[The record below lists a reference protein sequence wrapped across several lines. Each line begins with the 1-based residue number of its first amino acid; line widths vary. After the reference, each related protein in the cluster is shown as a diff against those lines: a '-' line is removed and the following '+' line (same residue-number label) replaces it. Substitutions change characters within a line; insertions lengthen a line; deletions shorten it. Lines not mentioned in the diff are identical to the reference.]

1 MVPQIERPVL
11 TQVTVPLVTAQ
22 DRLSDIL
29 TAHRGER
36 HIIVLHAYPDPDAI
50 SAAYA
55 HQLISAQC
63 HIETDI
69 VYCGVI
75 SHSQNI
81 ALTHLLNLHLTPYD
95 DTLDFTGYAGAI
107 YVDHQGGT
115 CSTITTALEKAK
127 VPTLIVVD
135 HHETHGRLQPAFS
148 DIRRV
153 GATATIYT
161 EYLEGGLLKLDHA
174 NPEHVAVATALMH
187 GIMSDTN
194 HLVQAGPEDFR
205 AASYLSQFSDANL
218 LNQIM
223 SQSRSASTL
232 DIIRRALTNRI
243 NVHHFSIAG
252 VGYLRSEDRDAI
264 PQSADFLLSEEDVH
278 TAIVYGIVTDDNGDE
293 KLIGS
298 LRTSQFVID
307 PDQFIKDL
315 VGKDTAGWYL
325 GGGKAAAAGF
335 QIPIG
340 FLAGPGQDNYAD
352 LKWEL
357 FDAQLKRKLLAK
369 LEAEH
374 KSS

>member
-135 HHETHGRLQPAFS
+135 HHEMHGRLQPAFS

-161 EYLEGGLLKLDHA
+161 EYLEG
-174 NPEHVAVATALMH
+174 
-187 GIMSDTN
+187 
-194 HLVQAGPEDFR
+194 
-205 AASYLSQFSDANL
+205 
-218 LNQIM
+218 
-223 SQSRSASTL
+223 
-232 DIIRRALTNRI
+232 
-243 NVHHFSIAG
+243 
-252 VGYLRSEDRDAI
+252 
-264 PQSADFLLSEEDVH
+264 
-278 TAIVYGIVTDDNGDE
+278 
-293 KLIGS
+293 
-298 LRTSQFVID
+298 
-307 PDQFIKDL
+307 
-315 VGKDTAGWYL
+315 
-325 GGGKAAAAGF
+325 
-335 QIPIG
+335 
-340 FLAGPGQDNYAD
+340 
-352 LKWEL
+352 
-357 FDAQLKRKLLAK
+357 
-369 LEAEH
+369 
-374 KSS
+374 